1 MRDYIIMTDSC
12 CDLSQQEVE
21 ELDLTVLPLSFTIKG
36 KTLLNTPDHA
46 DLSPEEFF
54 KKIAEGADCTT
65 AAVNVGQFTDAM
77 EKVLDEG
84 KDILCICFSSAL
96 STTYQS
102 ACIAASDL
110 REKHPGAKIIVIDSL
125 SASRGQGMLLYRAV
139 RERREKGLDIDAL
152 ASYVDSIIQS
162 QDHWFFVDDLNHLKR
177 GGRVSATAALVG
189 TMLGIKPV
197 MHTDSEGRLTPVSKA
212 RGSKAAL
219 RALVDKMEELGIEP
233 EKNQPVF
240 ICHANCPDYVEYVKV
255 LLKERF
261 NVTDVRAD
269 FIGPVIGAH
278 TGCGTLG
285 LFFVGTE
292 R

>member
-12 CDLSQQEVE
+12 CDLNQQEVE
-21 ELDLTVLPLSFTIKG
+21 ELDLTVLPLSFTIEG
-36 KTLLNTPDHA
+36 RTLLNTPDCA
-46 DLSPEEFF
+46 DMAPEEFF
-54 KKIAEGADCTT
+54 QKIAAGADCTT

-77 EKVLDEG
+77 KAALSEE

-102 ACIAASDL
+102 ACIAANDL
-110 REKHPGAKIIVIDSL
+110 RAEHPEAKIIVIDSL

-139 RERREKGLDIDAL
+139 RERREKGLAIEAL
-152 ASYVDSIIQS
+152 ADYVSSIIQS
-162 QDHWFFVDDLNHLKR
+162 QCHWFIVDDLNHLKR
-177 GGRVSATAALVG
+177 GGRVSAAAALAG
-189 TMLGIKPV
+189 TVLGIKPV

-212 RGSKAAL
+212 RGTKAAL
-219 RALVDKMEELGIEP
+219 RALVDKVAEIGVEP
-233 EKNQPVF
+233 DKNQPMF
-240 ICHANCPDYVEYVKV
+240 ICHANCPDSVAYVKE

-261 NVTDVRAD
+261 GVTDVRAD

>member
-12 CDLSQQEVE
+12 CDLNQQEVE
-21 ELDLTVLPLSFTIKG
+21 ELDLTVLPLSFTIEG
-36 KTLLNTPDHA
+36 RTLLNTPDCA
-46 DLSPEEFF
+46 DMAPEEFF
-54 KKIAEGADCTT
+54 QKIAAGADCTT

-77 EKVLDEG
+77 KAALSEE

-102 ACIAASDL
+102 ACIAANDL
-110 REKHPGAKIIVIDSL
+110 RAEHPEAKIIVIDSL

-139 RERREKGLDIDAL
+139 RERREKGLAIEAL
-152 ASYVDSIIQS
+152 ADYVRSIIQS
-162 QDHWFFVDDLNHLKR
+162 QCHWFIVDDLNHLKR
-177 GGRVSATAALVG
+177 GGRVSAAAALAG
-189 TMLGIKPV
+189 TVLGIKPV

-212 RGSKAAL
+212 RGTRAAL
-219 RALVDKMEELGIEP
+219 RALVDKVAEIGVEP
-233 EKNQPVF
+233 DKNQPMF
-240 ICHANCPDYVEYVKV
+240 ICHANCPDSVAYVKE

-261 NVTDVRAD
+261 GVTDVRAD